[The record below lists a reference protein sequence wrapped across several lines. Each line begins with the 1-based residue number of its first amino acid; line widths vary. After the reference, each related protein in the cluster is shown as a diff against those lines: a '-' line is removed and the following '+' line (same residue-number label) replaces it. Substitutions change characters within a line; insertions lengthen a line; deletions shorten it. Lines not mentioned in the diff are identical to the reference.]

1 MTCSSMRAPG
11 TNCGTGAD
19 GQVPAEEA
27 AHDSEHEKTWKRW
40 TCGAP
45 YHWATWSGALRGYSE
60 RQKRDSWPLA
70 SDDTVKHGNQEDREE
85 TGENEND
92 HADER
97 PGALSMAT
105 PRRTATVPRGPR
117 PPQDWARRLIRI
129 RGELRKNDRT
139 LAAQDLVEFARLPGF
154 IGGSVKEQH
163 LEAGKWLSRRP
174 AMTFSHAV
182 AYLMWPKSDALPR
195 DAELISRRAA
205 HLDGI
210 AVSRVSR

>member
-1 MTCSSMRAPG
+1 MAKSEYT
-11 TNCGTGAD
+11 
-19 GQVPAEEA
+19 A
-27 AHDSEHEKTWKRW
+27 A
-40 TCGAP
+40 
-45 YHWATWSGALRGYSE
+45 
-60 RQKRDSWPLA
+60 Q
-70 SDDTVKHGNQEDREE
+70 
-85 TGENEND
+85 
-92 HADER
+92 
-97 PGALSMAT
+97 
-105 PRRTATVPRGPR
+105 RRTAKAALVAIIELDAHMIRFERGEYKSFSNTMKAFPDTDKEQWYAVNQAFHALR
-117 PPQDWARRLIRI
+117 SAASALAADQLTRSAEHGGAAAHRNGSSRAEAPPKTGPRRLIRI

-195 DAELISRRAA
+195 DAELVSRRAA

-210 AVSRVSR
+210 AVSRVPR

>member
-1 MTCSSMRAPG
+1 MLALPHHTATRGPLAKGVTPVAVTVPRCGPCAFTGSLPAWSTTMWSFSRGMTCSSMRAPG

-117 PPQDWARRLIRI
+117 PPKTGPA
-129 RGELRKNDRT
+129 G
-139 LAAQDLVEFARLPGF
+139 LAAS
-154 IGGSVKEQH
+154 GGNF
-163 LEAGKWLSRRP
+163 GRTTGLSRHRILW
-174 AMTFSHAV
+174 SS
-182 AYLMWPKSDALPR
+182 LDSLG
-195 DAELISRRAA
+195 SSAA
-205 HLDGI
+205 P
-210 AVSRVSR
+210 